1 MTKIRIVTHNA
12 GFHADDV
19 FGVATLMLLLGKDNV
34 EVIRSR
40 EQAVIDSAD
49 YVLDT
54 GFVYDSDKNR
64 FDHHQKGGAGG
75 RENGIP
81 YASFGLIW
89 KKFGSELCGS
99 QAVAEKID
107 RELVQP
113 IDAFDN
119 GVQLYEATH
128 ASKTQPLLL
137 QYILFA
143 FEPARGE
150 SKDIDTTFFEAVD
163 FACHLL
169 ERKIVHTKAEGEIVR
184 IAQAAY
190 ESADDKRLIVI
201 DADPVVDRVPTTRA
215 LMEYPEP
222 IYFVRQ
228 HENGNWQVV
237 GVPVNENNDF
247 TLRKALPEAWAGKKG
262 GDFASASGVADAVFC
277 HNGRFMAVAES
288 KEGALE
294 LARFALEANSQ

>member
-19 FGVATLMLLLGKDNV
+19 FGVATLMLLLGEENV

-64 FDHHQKGGAGG
+64 FDHHQKGGAGQ

-89 KKFGSELCGS
+89 KKFGPEVAGS
-99 QAVAEKID
+99 QKIADFVD
-107 RELVQP
+107 RDLVQP

-119 GVQLYEATH
+119 GVVLYEPTH
-128 ASKTQPLLL
+128 PSNVHPLLL
-137 QYILFA
+137 QYVLFV

-150 SKDIDTTFFEAVD
+150 IKDQDQSFFEAVD
-163 FACHLL
+163 FARHLL
-169 ERKIVHTKAEGEIVR
+169 ERKIIHTKAEDEASEIVR
-184 IAQAAY
+184 AAY
-190 ESADDKRLIVI
+190 EAAPDKRLILI
-201 DADPVVDRVPTTRA
+201 EANPTIDRVPTTRV

-237 GVPVNENNDF
+237 GIPINTDDYF
-247 TLRKALPEAWAGKKG
+247 TLRKILPEAWAGKK
-262 GDFASASGVADAVFC
+262 DDELAAVSGVTDAVFC
-277 HNGRFMAVAES
+277 HNGRFMAVAQS
-288 KEGALE
+288 KEGALKLAE
-294 LARFALEANSQ
+294 LALQADN